1 MKISNRW
8 FEGNGDAWT
17 FHIENKNVWRRLIDM
32 ATPDLE
38 SLLALKFKR
47 DWLNDDGEGHPPNF
61 ELLSRM
67 KDAYFEWI
75 EEEKIVIPEMES
87 KVIDKVWNFGLGIY
101 RQDSAYFERIG
112 GILSVLIYNEEAWVG
127 KDKHSR
133 VKLLEKMRKW
143 FKENDKRKRTINW
156 MLWFFDYFI
165 KKYKTDEFYEKSI
178 NMLVDWLLAHK
189 AEWVNVP
196 MYDPK
201 NWYPASRGVI
211 NNAVHG
217 RMG

>member
-75 EEEKIVIPEMES
+75 EDEKIVIPEMES

-101 RQDSAYFERIG
+101 RQESAYFEGNG
-112 GILSVLIYNEEAWVG
+112 GVVSAMIYNEEGWVG
-127 KDKHSR
+127 EEKNSPLEH
-133 VKLLEKMRKW
+133 LEKMRKW

-156 MLWFFDYFI
+156 MLWSFDYFI

-189 AEWVNVP
+189 VEWVNVP

-201 NWYPASRGVI
+201 AWYPNGRGQI
-211 NNAVHG
+211 NYKVHG
-217 RMG
+217 GQS

>member
-1 MKISNRW
+1 
-8 FEGNGDAWT
+8 
-17 FHIENKNVWRRLIDM
+17 
-32 ATPDLE
+32 
-38 SLLALKFKR
+38 
-47 DWLNDDGEGHPPNF
+47 
-61 ELLSRM
+61 
-67 KDAYFEWI
+67 
-75 EEEKIVIPEMES
+75 
-87 KVIDKVWNFGLGIY
+87 
-101 RQDSAYFERIG
+101 
-112 GILSVLIYNEEAWVG
+112 
-127 KDKHSR
+127 
-133 VKLLEKMRKW
+133 
-143 FKENDKRKRTINW
+143 